1 MHLHCPEEKKV
12 VKNEFCYD
20 KKTANYIA
28 NFWKQ
33 YGAHIKN
40 EILNQN
46 SNLQKKNPEKVSSW
60 DG

>member
-1 MHLHCPEEKKV
+1 MHLRCPDEKKV
-12 VKNEFCYD
+12 VKNEFCHD

-33 YGAHIKN
+33 YGAHIQK
-40 EILNQN
+40 LNPK
-46 SNLQKKNPEKVSSW
+46 SEFEPAEKKQETVSSW